1 MIMVTRAIGGLLVL
15 VGVVAYLATDRQSPT
30 ALAPAAVGV
39 LLLIFGFLAGKP
51 ERTRSMIHAAL
62 GVSLLGLLASGM
74 PLSDLPAL
82 FAGDAER
89 PGAVL
94 AAAAMALLCLVHL
107 GLGVRSFL
115 AARRRRTA
123 PTQ

>member
-1 MIMVTRAIGGLLVL
+1 MITVTRAIGALLVL
-15 VGVVAYLATDRQSPT
+15 AGFVAYLATDRQSMT

-74 PLSDLPAL
+74 PLRDLPAL

-89 PGAVL
+89 PGAVV
-94 AAAAMALLCLVHL
+94 AAAVMALLCLVHL
-107 GLGVRSFL
+107 ALGVRSFL
-115 AARRRRTA
+115 AARRRRAAST
-123 PTQ
+123 P